1 MIAALA
7 TIVVFAVF
15 AVLVV
20 FAVFLWEGASL
31 LVYAAVNGVLTVR
44 HRIRERSHD

>member
-7 TIVVFAVF
+7 TIAAFVVF
-15 AVLVV
+15 VV

>member
-7 TIVVFAVF
+7 AIAAFVVF

-31 LVYAAVNGVLTVR
+31 LVYAAIGGVITVR
-44 HRIRERSHD
+44 HRIREGNHD